1 MSPSA
6 SQELIDECRLKRSA
20 PWGADKG
27 WPLFKVGLAS
37 CIAMGH
43 EQARTDRR
51 GVAAPGPLLPL
62 QRPVTGRPARDHR
75 TMINAML
82 WLTKTGK
89 PWRDLPERYGPW
101 RTVATRFYHW
111 TKSGLWQR
119 ILAELQRAG
128 DAEGRLDWSVHMVDG
143 TSIRAHR
150 HAAGAKGAGKSGARP
165 LAPGRLLTAA
175 AALTDDR
182 LLPIMASAA
191 SCICAASGAANHRL
205 RPDRR
210 RAPRADGVRALDGG
224 RGRRGAPAKAAHAA
238 ASGPARRPRLY
249 RPTGTRR
256 SGAAASRRSSHN
268 SPPRPDHA

>member
-1 MSPSA
+1 MSRH
-6 SQELIDECRLKRSA
+6 ELTDAAWRRLA
-20 PWGADKG
+20 
-27 WPLFKVGLAS
+27 
-37 CIAMGH
+37 
-43 EQARTDRR
+43 
-51 GVAAPGPLLPL
+51 PLLPL

-82 WLTKTGK
+82 WLTKTGT

-150 HAAGAKGAGKSGARP
+150 HAAGAKGGRRIRRSAARP
-165 LAPGRLLTAA
+165 LGRLLTAA

-191 SCICAASGAANHRL
+191 SCICAASGAAD
-205 RPDRR
+205 PS
-210 RAPRADGVRALDGG
+210 P
-224 RGRRGAPAKAAHAA
+224 
-238 ASGPARRPRLY
+238 
-249 RPTGTRR
+249 
-256 SGAAASRRSSHN
+256 SS
-268 SPPRPDHA
+268 